1 MKKIYCSAAVLS
13 AAAILIFLYLAPQRI
28 RTSIVS
34 ENKVSYEQPV
44 PSVAHGFILSQQFV
58 PRYEQLERIEVYI
71 NALSCSREEGYL
83 DIRITDSSAEVLY
96 ENQLPLAALPEYGMT
111 PVVKEVRLETGN
123 TYKLSIEAVDTLDD
137 GPAISFFPNEI
148 AANEEESGGGLT
160 YAGQRLENA
169 VLRASFCYSV
179 PLPPVNYLAY
189 CLFIVFL
196 IFLCAE
202 RLFLHL
208 KK

>member
-1 MKKIYCSAAVLS
+1 MKKIYCFAAVLS

-96 ENQLPLAALPEYGMT
+96 ENQLPLAALP
-111 PVVKEVRLETGN
+111 PVVRIL
-123 TYKLSIEAVDTLDD
+123 
-137 GPAISFFPNEI
+137 
-148 AANEEESGGGLT
+148 
-160 YAGQRLENA
+160 
-169 VLRASFCYSV
+169 
-179 PLPPVNYLAY
+179 
-189 CLFIVFL
+189 
-196 IFLCAE
+196 
-202 RLFLHL
+202 
-208 KK
+208 